1 MARYKEYSYDQGKL
15 IPISFQKQIVPGSFE
30 FALNDIVDNVLDL
43 SVFEGRFCNDETGA
57 PAYDPRVILKIVL
70 YAYSRGIMHS
80 RDIERCCTE
89 NVMFMALSA
98 DTQPHFTTIAHFV
111 SSMHD
116 EIVPLFRNILLYCAE
131 EGLISREMFAIDGC
145 KMSSNCA
152 KEWSGTQEDFEK
164 RKKKIE
170 YQIRFLIRKHRECDK
185 QQLDE
190 YIRKK
195 ERKAINRL
203 RSKVKKINRWLLKN
217 EDREGRTGLK
227 KSNITDNESAKMPS
241 SHGVVQGYNAAAAVD
256 EKRQVI
262 VHAEAFSDG
271 NDQGLLKPMI
281 DGVREN
287 FEAIGEDNIFTQAK
301 VTADSGFHS
310 EANMKMLVEEDIDGY
325 VADHYFRKRDPKF
338 AGANRHKKPIDRKRT
353 PIWKKNYFCPS
364 DFKYNESDGTL
375 TCPAGNPLYVK
386 NSTLV
391 TKKGQR
397 GIVYASWKTKCRVCE
412 IRKKCLRSPRS
423 EFRQV
428 AIFDKA
434 TMGAKGSYTK
444 RMIEK
449 FDTAMGR
456 FIYSRRM
463 GTVEPVFANICHTL
477 GLDRITVRTRK
488 KADTQWKLFSMV
500 HNIFKIYRYG
510 ASYAH

>member
-15 IPISFQKQIVPGSFE
+15 IPISFHKQIVPGSFE
-30 FALNDIVDNVLDL
+30 FALNDIVYNVLDL

-57 PAYDPRVILKIVL
+57 PAYDPRVLLKIVL
-70 YAYSRGIMHS
+70 YAYSRGILHS
-80 RDIERCCTE
+80 RDIALCCTE

-145 KMSSNCA
+145 KMSSNCV

-170 YQIRFLIRKHRECDK
+170 YQIRFLLRKHRECDK

-241 SHGVVQGYNAAAAVD
+241 SHGMVQGYNATAAVD

-271 NDQGLLKPMI
+271 NDYGLLKPMI

-287 FEAIGEDNIFTQAK
+287 FEAIGENDIFTQAK
-301 VTADSGFHS
+301 VT
-310 EANMKMLVEEDIDGY
+310 
-325 VADHYFRKRDPKF
+325 
-338 AGANRHKKPIDRKRT
+338 
-353 PIWKKNYFCPS
+353 
-364 DFKYNESDGTL
+364 
-375 TCPAGNPLYVK
+375 AGNPLYVK

-397 GIVYASWKTKCRVCE
+397 GIVYASWKTKCRICE

-444 RMIEK
+444 RMIAK

-463 GTVEPVFANICHTL
+463 GTVEPVFANICHTI
-477 GLDRITVRTRK
+477 GLDRLTHK
-488 KADTQWKLFSMV
+488 
-500 HNIFKIYRYG
+500 NIC
-510 ASYAH
+510 